1 MPFREQLRSFTRP
14 FWAANVME
22 VFERLPYYGARVVVP
37 VYIAS
42 SQDPNGLHFDN
53 RAKGIILTCW
63 TLIQSLLP
71 MFVGGFADK
80 YGRRTTMG
88 ASVGLKVAGYLLMAT
103 QRSFWGFFLG
113 CQLLAVASAFFKPGQ
128 QATLARALDERNSAL
143 GWGIVYQVVGL
154 AGWLGPPVA
163 GFLRRLSWSWV
174 FLACAA
180 IVGLNGLVLLNY
192 REPPPSAEE
201 TMHTRSTWGVV
212 VHAVRTMVRPRLLAF
227 LVAMSGFFGLYF
239 QLFDSMPNYI
249 EEWIDSRDV
258 IALFGLREG
267 WLAVSTPRGL
277 QVPPELLINIEGTAV
292 VLLMLPI
299 TALTAKLAR
308 LPALAVGG
316 SILSVGFLL
325 AGITPMGLCALF
337 GIFVCALGEMMGGP
351 KFWAYLASI
360 APRGEEALYMGFT
373 GVPAAIGVTGATY
386 AGSFLYDRVADK
398 ANLALRY
405 LGEHRL
411 VPPETLASLTRPQ
424 AMAELQRVT
433 QLDATRATRLL
444 WDTYHP
450 YTFWFVFVGL
460 GLASSMAFV
469 LYARAAQRW
478 EQGKS

>member
-1 MPFREQLRSFTRP
+1 MISQLRTLTRP
-14 FWAANVME
+14 FWAANAME
-22 VFERLPYYGARVVVP
+22 VFERLAYYGARVVVP

-63 TLIQSLLP
+63 TLIQSVLP

-80 YGRRTTMG
+80 YGRRATM
-88 ASVGLKVAGYLLMAT
+88 ASSIGLKVAGYVLMAT

-113 CQLLAVASAFFKPGQ
+113 CQVLAVASAFFKPGQ

-143 GWGIVYQVVGL
+143 GWGIFYQVVGL

-163 GFLRRLSWSWV
+163 GYLRRLSWSWV

-180 IVGLNGLVLLNY
+180 IVGLNGLVLLTY
-192 REPPPSAEE
+192 RDPPPSADE
-201 TMHTRSTWGVV
+201 TMRTRSTWGVV
-212 VHAVRTMVRPRLLAF
+212 VHSVRTMLRPRLLAF

-239 QLFDSMPNYI
+239 QLFDSMPNFI

-267 WLAVSTPRGL
+267 WLAVPTPRGL
-277 QVPPELLINIEGTAV
+277 QVPPELLINVEGTAIV
-292 VLLMLPI
+292 VLMLPV
-299 TALTAKLAR
+299 TAMTAKLGR
-308 LPALAVGG
+308 LPALAIGG
-316 SILSVGFLL
+316 TVVSMGFLL

-337 GIFVCALGEMMGGP
+337 GIFVCALGEMIAAP

-373 GVPAAIGVTGATY
+373 GAPAAIGVTSATY
-386 AGSFLYDRVADK
+386 AGGFLYDRISDK

-405 LGEHRL
+405 LGEHHL
-411 VPPETLASLTRPQ
+411 LTPEVLATITRTQ
-424 AMAELQRVT
+424 AMAELQRAT
-433 QLDATRATRLL
+433 QLDATQATQLL

-450 YTFWFVFVGL
+450 HMFWLVFVGL
-460 GLASSMAFV
+460 GLASSVAIV

-478 EQGKS
+478 EAAKS